1 MRKGISDT
9 QEENDAVSAEKNKT
23 IFTDITAIA
32 NSGVKDK
39 GAAEWFLFCFQG
51 SLKK

>member
-1 MRKGISDT
+1 MRKGLSGT
-9 QEENDAVSAEKNKT
+9 QEEDDAVSAAKNKT
-23 IFTDITAIA
+23 IFTDITVIA

-39 GAAEWFLFCFQG
+39 GVAKRFLFCCQG